1 MRLLDENG
9 EQLGIV
15 SFEEALNI
23 AKDKNLDL
31 ALMNGSAKPCVC
43 KIMNYGKFKFDSIKR
58 EKELKKNQKVS
69 ELKEMRL
76 RMFID
81 KHDMET
87 KAKHVNRFLQAG
99 DKVKVVL
106 RMKGREQAYAK
117 TTALEVMNNFYAMLE
132 ENGTID
138 KKPELMGRNI
148 VMVIT
153 PKKK

>member
-1 MRLLDENG
+1 MANE
-9 EQLGIV
+9 
-15 SFEEALNI
+15 
-23 AKDKNLDL
+23 KDLDL
-31 ALMNGSAKPCVC
+31 ALINASAQPCVC
-43 KIMNYGKFKFDSIKR
+43 KIMNYGKYKFDSIKK
-58 EKELKKNQKVS
+58 EKEIRKNQKVA

-87 KAKHVNRFLQAG
+87 KAKHVNRFLQDG

-117 TTALEVMNNFYAMLE
+117 TTAIDVMNTFYSMLE

-148 VMVIT
+148 IMVIT